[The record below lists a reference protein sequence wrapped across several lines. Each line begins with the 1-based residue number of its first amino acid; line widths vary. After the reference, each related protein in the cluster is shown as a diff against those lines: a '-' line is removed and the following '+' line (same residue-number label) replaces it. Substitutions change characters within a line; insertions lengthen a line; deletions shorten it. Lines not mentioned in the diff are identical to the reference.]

1 MDETVKRPG
10 EVVTIN
16 KNDSIFAA
24 AVKMQSFRVGCL
36 VVVDENNR
44 PAGIISEKDIVVKAV
59 AISMDLQHT
68 PVTSIMTT
76 RLITCTQDTPMSK
89 ARQIM
94 AANRIR
100 HLPVMRDE
108 EVAGM
113 LSMRDVVEQQLLE
126 DKAAAEQ
133 IAMLSTCLKSID
145 LNDVVNMVTQEVPKL
160 FHADKCVLCFYQAT
174 SDTREPALLNYN
186 NCTCKKDCL
195 KTIEEIENLS
205 SSDECCRHIAC
216 RTDNNASGESSF
228 VIPLAIGDSDES
240 ACKQNGNK
248 RLVGYLCMCGLSEQV
263 VKNKELL
270 CYKADLVRSILN
282 SHLTNAMRYQ
292 NVKRISL
299 TDALTGVGSRELLE
313 NRLEAERSRS
323 ERYRCPYSAAII
335 DLDNF
340 KTINDRYGHAAG
352 DEMLKKLA
360 DCLKKATRA
369 SDLVARYGGDE
380 FVILMPE
387 TEQADAFTVM
397 ERIRTSVHQITLADG
412 AAITIS
418 CGIVERSGER
428 QESADELIHCADLA
442 LYEAKKAGRNCVK
455 TWDKTKAKV
464 NPCGFD
470 AHKIRELQGQV
481 ATLSAQ
487 SKEMFV
493 QSIWGLVQAL
503 ETKDPYTKS
512 HSENV
517 TRYAVGIAEIMKLK
531 PDLTELI
538 QHAAMIHDIG
548 KIGIPDIILSKPSM
562 LTPNE
567 KSIIEQHPLIAV
579 RILDQ
584 MPFLEKEKTIVRHQC
599 EYWNGLGYPDKLR
612 GNSIPIGSR
621 VLAVANTFEVITTDR
636 SYRDSQSFADAV
648 EILRES
654 AGIQFDPAVVEAM
667 LIWLERANQET
678 LLCDQTICNR

>member
-1 MDETVKRPG
+1 MDETVNRPS

-16 KNDSIFAA
+16 KDDSIFTA

-36 VVVDENNR
+36 IVIDENNQ
-44 PAGIISEKDIVVKAV
+44 PAGIISEKDIIVKAV
-59 AISMDLQHT
+59 AFSMDLQNT

-76 RLITCTQDTPMSK
+76 RLITCTHDTPMSK

-100 HLPVMRDE
+100 HLPIIRDE
-108 EVAGM
+108 KVAGM
-113 LSMRDVVEQQLLE
+113 LSIRDVVEQQLLE

-145 LNDVVNMVTQEVPKL
+145 LNDVVNMVTREVPKL
-160 FHADKCVLCFYQAT
+160 FHADKCVLCFYQDT
-174 SDTREPALLNYN
+174 SDKTEPTLLNYN

-195 KTIEEIENLS
+195 KTIKEIETLS
-205 SSDECCRHIAC
+205 SSDECRSNSVCMA
-216 RTDNNASGESSF
+216 DNNAGGELSF
-228 VIPLAIGDSDES
+228 VIPLAIGDSGES
-240 ACKQNGNK
+240 DYNK
-248 RLVGYLCMCGLSEQV
+248 NRNKCLTGYLCMCGLSEQV

-299 TDALTGVGSRELLE
+299 TDALTGVGSRKLLE

-323 ERYRCPYSAAII
+323 ERYRCPYSVAII

-340 KTINDRYGHAAG
+340 KIINDRYGHATG
-352 DEMLKKLA
+352 DEKLKHLA
-360 DCLKKATRA
+360 DCLKQATRT
-369 SDLVARYGGDE
+369 SDLIARYGGDE

-387 TEQADAFTVM
+387 TKQADAVTVM
-397 ERIRTSVHQITLADG
+397 ERIRTSVRQIALADG
-412 AAITIS
+412 TAMSIS

-428 QESADELIHCADLA
+428 QESADELIHCADIA

-455 TWDKTKAKV
+455 TWDQTKARV

-470 AHKIRELQGQV
+470 AHKIMELQGQV

-493 QSIWGLVQAL
+493 QSIWGLVHAL

-517 TRYAVGIAEIMKLK
+517 TRYAVGIAETMKLK

-538 QHAAMIHDIG
+538 QRAAMIHDIG
-548 KIGIPDIILSKPSM
+548 KIGIPDTILSKPSM

-567 KSIIEQHPLIAV
+567 KRIIEQHPLIAV

-599 EYWNGLGYPDKLR
+599 EYWNGLGYPDKLK
-612 GNSIPIGSR
+612 GNSIPMGSR
-621 VLAVANTFEVITTDR
+621 ILAVANTFEVITTDR
-636 SYRDSQSFADAV
+636 SYRNSQSFADAAG
-648 EILRES
+648 ILRES
-654 AGIQFDPAVVEAM
+654 AGLQFDPTVVEAM
-667 LIWLERANQET
+667 LVWLERVNQET
-678 LLCDQTICNR
+678 LLCDHIICNQ